1 MKALVARSYG
11 PVENL
16 SLADAP
22 KPTPG
27 PGQVL
32 VRVEASALNAID
44 LALITG
50 AVKDHLPIQ
59 HPFVPGVDV
68 TGVVEAVGENV
79 SRFDVGD
86 RVLAWNGV
94 PSGGLAEYALVQDAP
109 SAALRP
115 AALGPAEAAA
125 LPTAAL
131 TAAALVDEA
140 EPQAGGTVLVV
151 GASGGVG
158 SFVVQLAGRTGAKV
172 LATARADEEDLLR
185 RLGADATVDYM
196 TSDVTAETLRWAP
209 GGVDVVIDLTH
220 AGPALAG
227 AAAAARP
234 GGRLISPLMGPPAF
248 DRGVTAVY
256 TGTRTPTGRL
266 EALAA
271 QAAEGSLHVEIGARY
286 PFAEAPQAL
295 ADYAHKHLPG
305 KVVVTF

>member
-16 SLADAP
+16 TLADVP

-27 PGQVL
+27 PGHVL
-32 VRVEASALNAID
+32 VRTEASALNAID

-68 TGVVEAVGENV
+68 TGVVEAVGEGV
-79 SRFDVGD
+79 SRFSVGD
-86 RVLAWNGV
+86 RILAWNGV
-94 PSGGLAEYALVQDAP
+94 PSGGLAEYTLVQDAP

-115 AALGPAEAAA
+115 ATLSPAESAG

-131 TAAALVDEA
+131 TAAALIDEA
-140 EPQAGGTVLVV
+140 TPRADEKVLVV

-158 SFVVQLAGRTGAKV
+158 SFVVQLAKRTGAKV

-185 RLGADATVDYM
+185 RLGADATVNYQ
-196 TSDVTAETLRWAP
+196 TSDVTAEALRWAP

-234 GGRLISPLMGPPAF
+234 GGRLASPLMGPSAF

-256 TGTRTPTGRL
+256 TGTRTPAGRL

-271 QAAEGSLHVEIGARY
+271 QAAEGHLHVEIGARY
-286 PFAEAPQAL
+286 SFTDAPRAL
-295 ADYAHKHLPG
+295 ADYAHKHLHG
-305 KVVVTF
+305 KVVITF

>member
-16 SLADAP
+16 TLSDVP

-32 VRVEASALNAID
+32 VRTEASALNAID
-44 LALITG
+44 LALVTG

-68 TGVVEAVGENV
+68 TGVVEAVGEGV
-79 SRFDVGD
+79 SRFGAGD
-86 RVLAWNGV
+86 RILAWNGV
-94 PSGGLAEYALVQDAP
+94 PSGGLAEYALVENAP

-115 AALGPAEAAA
+115 ATLGPAESAA

-140 EPQAGGTVLVV
+140 KPQDDERVLVV

-158 SFVVQLAGRTGAKV
+158 SFAVQLAKQTGAKV

-196 TSDVTAETLRWAP
+196 NSDVTAEALRWAP

-234 GGRLISPLMGPPAF
+234 GGRLVSPLMGPPAF
-248 DRGVTAVY
+248 DRDVTAVY
-256 TGTRTPTGRL
+256 TGTRTPAGRL

-271 QAAEGSLHVEIGARY
+271 QAAEGHLIVEIGARY
-286 PFAEAPQAL
+286 SFADAAQAL
-295 ADYAHKHLPG
+295 TDYAHTHLPG
-305 KVVVTF
+305 KVVITF